1 MTASAPTAWRRRWRT
16 WIDARAPRQ
25 DRLTLTQRTV
35 YILPSK
41 GGLGYALVVL
51 ILLLAAINEQL
62 NLAYALAFLLGGVGL
77 SAMWLTHAN
86 LRGLTLSLGSIASVH
101 AGQSLSMP
109 VVLDASALPRG
120 RYGLTLRAVGEAD
133 ESLPADV
140 SGEVAQGRQSTVHV
154 ALAARQRGW
163 LELPRLRIDT
173 TYPLGL
179 FRAWAYWR
187 ARQRVL
193 IWPALDPHAPPLP
206 DSSVDGGSRAAAA
219 AQPVDVPDGLR
230 PWRRGDTLRSVAWK
244 KSATRLASGL
254 PPVSREASSR
264 PHQECW
270 VEWEQAPGLPLEAR
284 LSRLAS
290 WVVMAEQRALDLGQ
304 PYGLRMPNLTLG
316 PAQGPQ
322 HLQQCLDT
330 LATWGTTAPG
340 EEGS

>member
-1 MTASAPTAWRRRWRT
+1 MAWRVFPGWRRRWRA
-16 WIDARAPRQ
+16 WSNARSPRQ
-25 DRLTLTQRTV
+25 DQLTLTQRTV

-41 GGLGYALVVL
+41 GGLGYALVVTV
-51 ILLLAAINEQL
+51 LLLAAINEQL
-62 NLAYALAFLLGGVGL
+62 NLAYALTFLLGGVGL

-86 LRGLTLSLGSIASVH
+86 LRGLTLSLGNIASVH

-109 VVLDASALPRG
+109 VRLDAVSLVRG
-120 RYGLTLRAVGEAD
+120 RFGLSLRAEGED
-133 ESLPADV
+133 DDTLPSDV
-140 SGEVAQGRQSTVHV
+140 PGEVARGHQNTVLV
-154 ALAARQRGW
+154 PLAAPRRGW

-193 IWPALDPHAPPLP
+193 VWPALDPHAPPLP
-206 DSSVDGGSRAAAA
+206 DSHADGGSRAAAA
-219 AQPVDVPDGLR
+219 ALAADIPDGLR

-254 PPVSREASSR
+254 PPVSREASLR
-264 PHQECW
+264 AHQECW
-270 VEWEQAPGLPLEAR
+270 VEWDQAQGLPLEAR

-290 WVVMAEQRALDLGQ
+290 WLVMAEQRALDVGQ
-304 PYGLRMPNLTLG
+304 PYGLRLPDRTIG
-316 PAQGPQ
+316 PAQGAQ

-330 LATWGTTAPG
+330 LATWGSP
-340 EEGS
+340 